1 MPKMNS
7 LLKFPHFQ
15 ERERLFLTRVLVI
28 DLVHALKF
36 KSNIP
41 DSNFFLLVNFILE
54 VCIFFYFIVVRML
67 VTRVQ
72 PVA

>member
-1 MPKMNS
+1 MS
-7 LLKFPHFQ
+7 KFK
-15 ERERLFLTRVLVI
+15 ERERLLLTRVLVL

-54 VCIFFYFIVVRML
+54 VSLKALRICNRL
-67 VTRVQ
+67 DT
-72 PVA
+72 PVEQVAYHRFLL